1 MNVNLSNQWTGWRG
15 CLILTAIRSV
25 RAQRVERV
33 SAWLRGGI
41 YPEAAL
47 TGKQSGARRQV

>member
-1 MNVNLSNQWTGWRG
+1 MDRLGG
-15 CLILTAIRSV
+15 CLILTAIRSI
-25 RAQRVERV
+25 RAQRVERI